1 MDKSRGDER
10 YAKEGGEKELERTG
24 DTVLSD
30 IGIGGEEGIG
40 GTGGHCSLGEE
51 EGIWDTV
58 LFDDSNSR
66 A

>member
-40 GTGGHCSLGEE
+40 
-51 EGIWDTV
+51 DTV
-58 LFDDSNSR
+58 LSEKR
-66 A
+66 RE